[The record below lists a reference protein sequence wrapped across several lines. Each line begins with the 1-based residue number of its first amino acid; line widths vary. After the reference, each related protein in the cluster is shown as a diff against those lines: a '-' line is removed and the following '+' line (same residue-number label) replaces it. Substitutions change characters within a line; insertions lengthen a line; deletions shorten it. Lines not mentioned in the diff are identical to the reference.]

1 MCENVGL
8 FKTVVSFG
16 LHNDFR
22 TTNLGISSKRSSLI
36 PNTGFETGKLLIDLD
51 GKRAIRISGVSI
63 IIAVRDRSRIVGQ
76 PHVGQKRAWGKSG
89 GIPFYRKLFAILAH
103 NHLDGDS
110 AARMRQSAM
119 RPFPGQP
126 FLMRRSC
133 AASRSRS
140 AILDSISFK

>member
-1 MCENVGL
+1 VCENVGL

-22 TTNLGISSKRSSLI
+22 TTKLGISSKRSSLI

-63 IIAVRDRSRIVGQ
+63 IIAVRDRPRIVGQ

-103 NHLDGDS
+103 NHLSLLKKSVFPEEPGKLGDGKCLEELRKS
-110 AARMRQSAM
+110 FVEL
-119 RPFPGQP
+119 P
-126 FLMRRSC
+126 
-133 AASRSRS
+133 S
-140 AILDSISFK
+140 AIQFLRLSRD